1 MVAMNEEASV
11 RLDVW
16 LWAARWFRSRTLARE
31 AIEAG
36 RVLADGQPCKRSR
49 PVRPGHKLEIRR
61 GDERYQIQVRAVA
74 SRRGGAPEAAQLYQ
88 ESEQSQ
94 QRRERERLQRRAERA
109 GYQPPPG
116 RPDKRARRLIRT
128 LGDIDMS

>member
-1 MVAMNEEASV
+1 MNEEASV

-16 LWAARWFRSRTLARE
+16 LWAARWFRTRSLAKE

-49 PVRPGHKLEIRR
+49 PVRPGQKLEIHRA
-61 GDERYQIQVRAVA
+61 GERYEIQVLAL
-74 SRRGGAPEAAQLYQ
+74 STRRGGAPEAARLYR
-88 ESEQSQ
+88 ESDGSR
-94 QRRERERLQRRAERA
+94 QRRERERLQRQAERA
-109 GYQPPPG
+109 GYQPPPR

>member
-1 MVAMNEEASV
+1 MNEQASV

-16 LWAARWFRSRTLARE
+16 LWAARWFRTRTLARE

-36 RVLADGQPCKRSR
+36 RVLAQGQPCKRAR
-49 PVRPGHKLEIRR
+49 PVRPGDKLEIRR
-61 GDERYQIQVRAVA
+61 GDERHEIQVQAVS
-74 SRRGGAPEAAQLYQ
+74 SRRGGAPQAARLYQ
-88 ESEQSQ
+88 ESEESQ
-94 QRRERERLQRRAERA
+94 QRRERERLQRQAERA